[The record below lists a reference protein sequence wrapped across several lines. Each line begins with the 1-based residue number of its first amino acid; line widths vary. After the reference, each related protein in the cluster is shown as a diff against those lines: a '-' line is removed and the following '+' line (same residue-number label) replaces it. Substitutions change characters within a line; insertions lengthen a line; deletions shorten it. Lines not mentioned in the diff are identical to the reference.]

1 MGGNKNKNLYYPLVF
16 LKTIKILNNKNII
29 MKYNKKCI
37 IISII
42 LFVLLTGIIFG
53 IPPLLPVWFVD
64 RYFGVIYI
72 IFFIIFL
79 LVIKYFRSQKC
90 LAVFLTIFVF
100 LIIVF
105 MVYLN
110 GVFAPFIEKT
120 IGETPEAKIELYVR
134 SISEGDEKKA
144 LDLWQFPDWWDSS
157 FVGFKE
163 LKERREKITNELDQK
178 RINSGFTITRIE
190 WWSTCCMPSVIND
203 SNLAN
208 GARVYVQMTDFN
220 NNKLHYIFDVFV
232 SSGYRDPGIENSIRY
247 WTIRDIYPENEEP
260 LFWTINNGI

>member
-1 MGGNKNKNLYYPLVF
+1 
-16 LKTIKILNNKNII
+16 

-37 IISII
+37 IMSVI
-42 LFVLLTGIIFG
+42 LFVLFTGIVFG
-53 IPPLLPVWFVD
+53 IPPLLSIWFVD

-79 LVIKYFRSQKC
+79 FAIKYFRSQKC
-90 LAVFLTIFVF
+90 LTSFLTIFVF
-100 LIIVF
+100 LIVVF
-105 MVYLN
+105 IAYLN
-110 GVFAPFIEKT
+110 GVFTPFVEKT
-120 IGETPEAKIELYVR
+120 IGETPKAKIELYVR

-163 LKERREKITNELDQK
+163 LKERREKITNKLTEEKINLD
-178 RINSGFTITRIE
+178 FTITRIE
-190 WWSTCCMPSVIND
+190 WWSTCCMPSVTNN
-203 SNLAN
+203 SNSAN

-220 NNKLHYIFDVFV
+220 NNKLYYIFDVFV
-232 SSGYRDPGIENSIRY
+232 SSGHRDPGIENSIRY

-260 LFWTINNGI
+260 LFWTISNKI